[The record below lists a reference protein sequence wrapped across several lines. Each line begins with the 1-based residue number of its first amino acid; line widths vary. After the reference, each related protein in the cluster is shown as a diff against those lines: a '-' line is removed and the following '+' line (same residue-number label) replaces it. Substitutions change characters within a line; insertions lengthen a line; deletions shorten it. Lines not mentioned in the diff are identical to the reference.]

1 MLNLRYLSLN
11 CLFND
16 ANTIMLIFCYF
27 TGCIS
32 HLSLIIILNKT
43 SVFIHLEAATGRS
56 STKLLFYISGKP
68 IKISQWKCSIFI
80 SNFTKIKL
88 LHWYF
93 SKIHQIFLQSIFL
106 QSVWY
111 SAEQLF
117 WRIFIFRSSSL
128 RKCSVK
134 KVSVKFSQNSQES
147 ASVRISF

>member
-1 MLNLRYLSLN
+1 ML
-11 CLFND
+11 FHWV
-16 ANTIMLIFCYF
+16 YF
-27 TGCIS
+27 TSFFDHYIEQDSCFYSFRSS
-32 HLSLIIILNKT
+32 HWEIFFKIAAT
-43 SVFIHLEAATGRS
+43 SVVNQLKYPNESVPFSFPTLL
-56 STKLLFYISGKP
+56 KLSFFTD
-68 IKISQWKCSIFI
+68 IFQRF
-80 SNFTKIKL
+80 N
-88 LHWYF
+88 
-93 SKIHQIFLQSIFL
+93 QIFLQSIFL